1 MLLRPTTAIQ
11 IGPRAKNKS
20 SMGIPST
27 LSSMKGWASYKPYMA
42 VDYMVAGEGDDSLS
56 NSAINFN
63 GLLSARV
70 LTPIGPLIATF
81 PDIDTSNPPP
91 GQKISEPTLSIPKGN
106 VVYSSGPGKGVSGTS
121 DRSWLLHLVWA

>member
-1 MLLRPTTAIQ
+1 
-11 IGPRAKNKS
+11 
-20 SMGIPST
+20 
-27 LSSMKGWASYKPYMA
+27 
-42 VDYMVAGEGDDSLS
+42 MVAGEGNDSLS

-70 LTPIGPLIATF
+70 LTPIGPLIASF

-91 GQKISEPTLSIPKGN
+91 GQKISEPTVSIPKGN

-121 DRSWLLHLVWA
+121 VIGLGCYISFGLDLDFGIHDDDELVSFKGPNVSYNLGNHS